1 MDVSMESNS
10 TGFGTQTTM
19 EGRYTKF
26 LGWLTE
32 SRGVILETN
41 LIQAHNFVENGEG
54 WGMIA
59 ITDIKKG
66 TNLFSIPRRPGG
78 KNSFSS
84 PLLSVQSST
93 LLSNLNTQ
101 DRLKISRNWI
111 PLLLVLLYERV
122 QAILDP
128 TGSRSWAPYFDT
140 LPQEFDTLMFW
151 SPEELAELTG
161 STITEKIGK
170 EEAEKDYFEVIK
182 PLIESRADIFVVPE
196 GTSWE
201 TNYGISRYHQ
211 MGSLILSR
219 SFHVEA
225 SSEIPTQEEDI
236 SMDSISTG
244 HHSVHD
250 SSLDQTSLHSETLDD
265 DQDEEEREAVQDIAL
280 VPLADLLNAKTGS
293 ENAKLF
299 YEIEWL
305 KMNATRN
312 IKKGEQIYNTYGDP
326 PNADLLRRYGHVDV
340 PNRYDVVEISI
351 KTCLEVV
358 ASSPLVKITEEESQE
373 RLDWALE
380 MGIDDVF
387 EIPTELER
395 KSNGDP
401 LLPEELT
408 CILQIF
414 LLTKPDFEDHK
425 SKEKLPKPKLN
436 SSEVIILAQQVVERR
451 MKEYPTSIEEDESL
465 LARLRS
471 TNDHR
476 KIKAIIVRKSEKQ
489 ILVQLLD
496 SLALKLTAFHAKDSD
511 SSNAPSVQKRKPDP
525 CNQNSDLKIRKTK

>member
-1 MDVSMESNS
+1 MD
-10 TGFGTQTTM
+10 TTM

-161 STITEKIGK
+161 STIT
-170 EEAEKDYFEVIK
+170 ATDR
-182 PLIESRADIFVVPE
+182 IESRYICCAGRNELGNELWNI
-196 GTSWE
+196 
-201 TNYGISRYHQ
+201 RYHQ
-211 MGSLILSR
+211 MGSLILSP
-219 SFHVEA
+219 
-225 SSEIPTQEEDI
+225 SSEISTQEEDI

-250 SSLDQTSLHSETLDD
+250 SSLDQTSLHSETLDEE
-265 DQDEEEREAVQDIAL
+265 EEEREAVQDIAL

-380 MGIDDVF
+380 MGIDELSLLPLFSISPFFHFGFSIISSFVYSVF

-436 SSEVIILAQQVVERR
+436 SSEVIILAQKVIERR

-465 LARLRS
+465 LARLGS
-471 TNDHR
+471 TDDHR
-476 KIKAIIVRKSEKQ
+476 KIKAIIVRKSEKE

-496 SLALKLTAFHAKDSD
+496 SLALKLTAFYAKDSD
-511 SSNAPSVQKRKPDP
+511 SSNPPSIQKRKPDS
-525 CNQNSDLKIRKTK
+525 CNQNSNLKIRKTK

>member
-1 MDVSMESNS
+1 
-10 TGFGTQTTM
+10 
-19 EGRYTKF
+19 
-26 LGWLTE
+26 
-32 SRGVILETN
+32 
-41 LIQAHNFVENGEG
+41 
-54 WGMIA
+54 
-59 ITDIKKG
+59 
-66 TNLFSIPRRPGG
+66 
-78 KNSFSS
+78 
-84 PLLSVQSST
+84 
-93 LLSNLNTQ
+93 
-101 DRLKISRNWI
+101 
-111 PLLLVLLYERV
+111 
-122 QAILDP
+122 
-128 TGSRSWAPYFDT
+128 
-140 LPQEFDTLMFW
+140 
-151 SPEELAELTG
+151 
-161 STITEKIGK
+161 
-170 EEAEKDYFEVIK
+170 
-182 PLIESRADIFVVPE
+182 
-196 GTSWE
+196 
-201 TNYGISRYHQ
+201 
-211 MGSLILSR
+211 
-219 SFHVEA
+219 
-225 SSEIPTQEEDI
+225 
-236 SMDSISTG
+236 
-244 HHSVHD
+244 
-250 SSLDQTSLHSETLDD
+250 
-265 DQDEEEREAVQDIAL
+265 
-280 VPLADLLNAKTGS
+280 
-293 ENAKLF
+293 
-299 YEIEWL
+299 
-305 KMNATRN
+305 MNATRN

-436 SSEVIILAQQVVERR
+436 SSEVIILAQKVIERR

-476 KIKAIIVRKSEKQ
+476 KIKAIIVRKSEKE

-496 SLALKLTAFHAKDSD
+496 SLALKLTAFYAKDSD
-511 SSNAPSVQKRKPDP
+511 SSNPPSIQKRKPDS
-525 CNQNSDLKIRKTK
+525 CNQNSNLKIRKTK

>member
-66 TNLFSIPRRPGG
+66 TNLFSIPRRAGG

-170 EEAEKDYFEVIK
+170 EEAEQDYFEVIK

-225 SSEIPTQEEDI
+225 SSEISTQEEDI

-250 SSLDQTSLHSETLDD
+250 SSLDQTSLHSETLDEE
-265 DQDEEEREAVQDIAL
+265 EEEREAVQDIAL

-436 SSEVIILAQQVVERR
+436 SSEVIILAQKVIERR

-465 LARLRS
+465 LARLGS
-471 TNDHR
+471 TDDHR
-476 KIKAIIVRKSEKQ
+476 KIKAIIVRKSEKE

-496 SLALKLTAFHAKDSD
+496 SLALKLTAFYAKDSD
-511 SSNAPSVQKRKPDP
+511 SSNPPSIQKRKPDS
-525 CNQNSDLKIRKTK
+525 CNQNSNLKIRKTK